1 MAFAMRFRM
10 MGFRRLGQRA
20 YACARQ
26 RLATDRMQLCDARRI
41 GAQDAAACG
50 WLPRIR
56 RRACA
61 TGFHGLGTIIVRS
74 SMSPT
79 RAAAQRT
86 ALLRAGYRAGRKE
99 RAAPIDWRN
108 RPNQRSRQSPS
119 IARFL
124 GEKYPR
130 AAEYCIAGQAAARYN
145 RQRKCFYEE
154 GLS

>member
-1 MAFAMRFRM
+1 
-10 MGFRRLGQRA
+10 
-20 YACARQ
+20 
-26 RLATDRMQLCDARRI
+26 
-41 GAQDAAACG
+41 
-50 WLPRIR
+50 
-56 RRACA
+56 
-61 TGFHGLGTIIVRS
+61 
-74 SMSPT
+74 MSPT

-130 AAEYCIAGQAAARYN
+130 AAELLCERAQRYNEGVALAQKYAGQGRVLIIAPDDTCGVDTLKRN
-145 RQRKCFYEE
+145 RASLQRLYEK
-154 GLS
+154 GYADGRKITDFLGKG